1 MLVTLFVLVTR
12 ISLAVFMKVVSM
24 VIILSLA
31 YILVY
36 NVHLYASS
44 ASLSCGSY
52 RLWDIAPILM
62 HIIPWKSSA
71 IPPTT
76 PIETMAN
83 SEQQLSHSLLV
94 ATTAAKAF
102 KYVGAR
108 QLGPA
113 GLVVA
118 ICSCLWTTP
127 LQ

>member
-1 MLVTLFVLVTR
+1 MFVASFAFVTR
-12 ISLAVFMKVVSM
+12 VSLAVFIKVVSM

-52 RLWDIAPILM
+52 RLWDIGSLLM
-62 HIIPWKSSA
+62 HIIPWKSTAPAS
-71 IPPTT
+71 TT
-76 PIETMAN
+76 PIETFAN
-83 SEQQLSHSLLV
+83 SEQQLSQSWLV

-113 GLVVA
+113 GVVVA
-118 ICSCLWTTP
+118 ICSYLWTTP
-127 LQ
+127 F